1 MSRISCKNLEN
12 LSEKEKD
19 KDDSINS
26 LTLEQLFENDDLL
39 KSMTSSN
46 NYQKFSQ
53 QYEIKIII
61 KILYF
66 IALIMQK

>member
-1 MSRISCKNLEN
+1 MSRISTKNLEN

-53 QYEIKIII
+53 
-61 KILYF
+61 
-66 IALIMQK
+66 

>member
-1 MSRISCKNLEN
+1 MSRVSNKILEYI
-12 LSEKEKD
+12 SEKEKD

-39 KSMTSSN
+39 KSMSSSN

-53 QYEIKIII
+53 
-61 KILYF
+61 
-66 IALIMQK
+66 

>member
-1 MSRISCKNLEN
+1 MSRISNKNIET

-19 KDDSINS
+19 KDDSIIN

-39 KSMTSSN
+39 KSMSSSN

-53 QYEIKIII
+53 
-61 KILYF
+61 
-66 IALIMQK
+66 

>member
-1 MSRISCKNLEN
+1 MSRISSKNLEN
-12 LSEKEKD
+12 VTEKEKD

-39 KSMTSSN
+39 KSMASSN

-53 QYEIKIII
+53 
-61 KILYF
+61 
-66 IALIMQK
+66 

>member
-1 MSRISCKNLEN
+1 MSRISKNIET

-19 KDDSINS
+19 KDDSIIN

-39 KSMTSSN
+39 KSMSSSS

-53 QYEIKIII
+53 
-61 KILYF
+61 
-66 IALIMQK
+66 

>member
-1 MSRISCKNLEN
+1 MSRVSNKNLEYI
-12 LSEKEKD
+12 SEKEKD

-39 KSMTSSN
+39 KSMSSSN

-53 QYEIKIII
+53 
-61 KILYF
+61 
-66 IALIMQK
+66 

>member
-39 KSMTSSN
+39 KSMASSN

-53 QYEIKIII
+53 
-61 KILYF
+61 
-66 IALIMQK
+66 

>member
-1 MSRISCKNLEN
+1 MSRISKNIET

-19 KDDSINS
+19 KDDSIIN

-39 KSMTSSN
+39 KSMSSSN

-53 QYEIKIII
+53 
-61 KILYF
+61 
-66 IALIMQK
+66 